1 MRKKNSRKA
10 GFFFFLRKG
19 PQNTACSL
27 LLLGPVSMEGSQAG
41 DVAGWSRVINN
52 SKVSDIRKNYAH
64 LTYEGINPQSLL
76 MARRCD
82 FKCHKNLAFPPS

>member
-1 MRKKNSRKA
+1 MKGRKFDLKKKKRIHKTLPAPFCHLVQS
-10 GFFFFLRKG
+10 
-19 PQNTACSL
+19 
-27 LLLGPVSMEGSQAG
+27 VSMEGRGAG

-52 SKVSDIRKNYAH
+52 SKVSDRRKNYAC
-64 LTYEGINPQSLL
+64 LTYEGINPQPPL